1 MDTIDNKLLILLQG
15 TKKLSFSELGTQLD
29 LSISAVGERI
39 KKLKAIGIIKGHTT
53 LVNPQAIG
61 LNICAFI
68 QIVISASDHK
78 EYINKNL
85 CDMPEVLEYH
95 HTTGEYSYLLKT
107 RLRDTKQLE
116 NLLKRITGMPGITK
130 TNTSIVLSTHKEITA
145 LTIYES

>member
-1 MDTIDNKLLILLQG
+1 
-15 TKKLSFSELGTQLD
+15 LSFSELGTQLD

-145 LTIYES
+145 LTICES